1 MASLLGMHR
10 NALFA
15 FETLAAGAA
24 CDGKGRRVRIIVLRL
39 QLRDKV
45 LARVCEPR
53 LRHGEGCGATLGWRV
68 GRWKLDQHVI
78 VAGLA

>member
-1 MASLLGMHR
+1 MTSLLGVHR
-10 NALFA
+10 DALLA

-24 CDGKGRRVRIIVLRL
+24 CDGKGRRVRIVVLRL

-53 LRHGEGCGATLGWRV
+53 LRHGESSGATLGRRV
-68 GRWKLDQHVI
+68 RRWKPDQHVI